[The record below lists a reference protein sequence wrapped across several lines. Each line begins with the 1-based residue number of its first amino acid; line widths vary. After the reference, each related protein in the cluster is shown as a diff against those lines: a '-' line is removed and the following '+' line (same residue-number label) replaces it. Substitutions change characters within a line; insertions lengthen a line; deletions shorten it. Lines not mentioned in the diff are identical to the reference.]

1 MAVLL
6 FNHSKTQL
14 ATNIH
19 LLSIYS
25 VVGVSSGHALMNK
38 TAVGQVFPPNFL
50 VIYYR
55 VNAPNKNILR
65 LDSKKQTKKV
75 NVVQD

>member
-1 MAVLL
+1 MVVLI
-6 FNHSKTQL
+6 FNHSNTQL

-25 VVGVSSGHALMNK
+25 VVGVSSGHTLMNK
-38 TAVGQVFPPNFL
+38 TAVGQLFPPNFL

-55 VNAPNKNILR
+55 VNVPNKR
-65 LDSKKQTKKV
+65 KGF
-75 NVVQD
+75 